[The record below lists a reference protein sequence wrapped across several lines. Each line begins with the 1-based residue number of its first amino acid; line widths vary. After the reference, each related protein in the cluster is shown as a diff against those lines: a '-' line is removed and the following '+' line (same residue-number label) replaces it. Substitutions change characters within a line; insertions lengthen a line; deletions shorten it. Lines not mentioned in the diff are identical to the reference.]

1 MSGSWVLVSRIFC
14 DLVGTFSS
22 SSMLP
27 LFVFSCAILVFAE
40 FDLS

>member
-1 MSGSWVLVSRIFC
+1 VSEWVLCRGFFC
-14 DLVGTFSS
+14 ILVGTFSS

-27 LFVFSCAILVFAE
+27 LFVFSCAILVLAE